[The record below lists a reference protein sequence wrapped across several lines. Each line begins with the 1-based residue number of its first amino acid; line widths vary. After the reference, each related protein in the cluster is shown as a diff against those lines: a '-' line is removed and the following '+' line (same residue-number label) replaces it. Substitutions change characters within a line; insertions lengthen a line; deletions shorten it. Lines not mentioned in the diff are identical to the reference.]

1 MHTSPAR
8 LPWVVR
14 FAVALAVGA
23 AVAAAPGAYAQTATT
38 GAQPKQTK
46 QVFPDEFSDL
56 DDSAAGASVATW
68 DEGVIEQLEFA
79 RKRYLKAITSIES
92 KDTTNAAREFERAI
106 EILND
111 LASFPRI
118 EENADFTDLAQS
130 IIEDYETYIR
140 NINDLDENSSVFIL
154 RNRIYEEVDRAAKRV
169 LAEPDVAVTTTLVP
183 MPEIIP
189 STQIPLILNESVEK
203 NIEFLTGARGRKF
216 FKKWLE
222 RSGRWF
228 DMIKRITREE
238 NMPEEIG
245 HLAMMESGMNPYAV
259 SRAKAVG
266 LWQFMQATA
275 GDFNMNVSFW
285 LDERRD
291 PEKST
296 RAAMRYLRMLYN
308 EFGDW
313 HLALA
318 AYNCGQGN
326 VRRAIRKSGLSNPN
340 YWQVRDL
347 LPRETR
353 NYVPLYIATT
363 LVTVNRVQYGFVD
376 DSVQFHPPYEYDVVT
391 IDEPTTISAL
401 ATCVDIAV
409 DSLKLLNPEIV
420 RHCTPPSSQPYKLK
434 VPKGASQDFARRF
447 ATLSDDE
454 RRPWTNHTVNR
465 GETLASI
472 ARRYG
477 VPAADVATINGLQG
491 FRTKLQRG
499 RTLRIP
505 VVARSA
511 DASLAA
517 VATTPSAPGQPVTA
531 TPSPATAQADVTPTN
546 DNPSTTA
553 PATATA
559 VKSASSTVNHIV
571 VPGDNLSAI
580 ARRYGVRLADLRIWN
595 DIPYDR
601 DAITIGDTLVVAV
614 TDVAR
619 PQQGVERIR
628 VTRNVQHNVTRG
640 ESVVSIANL
649 YGTTAERILQLNNM
663 RSNASLRAGTSIT
676 VETSL
681 AKSEVAAIQRATPTG
696 KPTIHKVKRGESL
709 SAIAATYGVQEADV
723 VRWNAD
729 VVSGSSVFAGS
740 KLKIY
745 TESPQKGS
753 AQPASGKRP
762 PKSYRV
768 RRGDTL
774 TDIADKF
781 GVSVESIRA
790 KNRSLRSTD
799 VLKAGQTIRLQ

>member
-1 MHTSPAR
+1 MSSPAR

-14 FAVALAVGA
+14 FAVALAAGA
-23 AVAAAPGAYAQTATT
+23 AVAAAPGAYAQSLRT
-38 GAQPKQTK
+38 GAQPKQNK
-46 QVFPDEFSDL
+46 PIFPDEFSDL
-56 DDSAAGASVATW
+56 DDATQGATVATW
-68 DEGVIEQLEFA
+68 DEGVVEQLEFA
-79 RKRYLKAITSIES
+79 RKRYVKAITAIEG
-92 KDTTNAAREFERAI
+92 KDTTMAAREFERAI
-106 EILND
+106 DILND

-154 RNRIYEEVDRAAKRV
+154 RNRIFEEVDRSSKRV
-169 LAEPDVAVTTTLVP
+169 LAEPDVAFATTLVP
-183 MPEIIP
+183 MPEYIP
-189 STQIPLILNESVEK
+189 STQIPLFLNESVEK
-203 NIEFLTGARGRKF
+203 NIEFLTGERGRKF

-222 RSGRWF
+222 RSGRWM

-275 GDFNMNVSFW
+275 GDFNMGVSFW

-296 RAAMRYLRMLYN
+296 RAAMRYLRMLHN

-326 VRRAIRKSGLSNPN
+326 VRRAIRKSGLSSPN

-363 LVTVNRVQYGFVD
+363 LVTINRTQYGFVD
-376 DSVQFHPPYEYDVVT
+376 DSLQLHPPYEYDVVT
-391 IDEPTTISAL
+391 IAEPTNLAAL
-401 ATCVDIAV
+401 ATCLELTA

-420 RHCTPPSSQPYKLK
+420 RHCTPPSSQLYKLK
-434 VPKGASQDFARRF
+434 IPKGASQDFTRRF
-447 ATLSDDE
+447 ATLSDEE
-454 RRPWTNHTVNR
+454 RRPWTNHTVSR

-472 ARRYG
+472 AQRYG
-477 VPAADVATINGLQG
+477 VPASDVATINGLQG

-505 VVARSA
+505 IVARNEAALAVSTSTPAVGTNGTSTPASQPAAPPQSQPESA
-511 DASLAA
+511 L
-517 VATTPSAPGQPVTA
+517 ATTSAPAPSA
-531 TPSPATAQADVTPTN
+531 
-546 DNPSTTA
+546 
-553 PATATA
+553 
-559 VKSASSTVNHIV
+559 VKAASSTVNHVV

-601 DAITIGDTLVVAV
+601 DAITIGDTLIVAV

-619 PQQGVERIR
+619 PQQTAERIR
-628 VTRNVQHNVTRG
+628 VTRTIQHNVTRG

-649 YGTTAERILQLNNM
+649 YGTTAERVLQLNNM
-663 RSNASLRAGTSIT
+663 RSNASLRAGTAIS

-681 AKSEVAAIQRATPTG
+681 AKNEIAAIQRATPSG
-696 KPTIHKVKRGESL
+696 KATIHKVKRGESL

-723 VRWNAD
+723 ARWNSD
-729 VVSGSSVFAGS
+729 VISGSSVFAGT

-768 RRGDTL
+768 RSGDTL
-774 TDIADKF
+774 TEIADKF
-781 GVSVESIRA
+781 GLTVESIRS
-790 KNRSLRSTD
+790 KNRSLRSTN